1 MLKRIEL
8 VVLLVTSSLWIP
20 LVFTPRAQA
29 QQTLGG
35 ITGTVT
41 DKTGGVLPD
50 TVVTIVGNQTKLTR
64 TLKAN
69 TNGSYDFVN
78 LPIGTYTLTFTHD
91 GFESEKIP
99 SITVQAD
106 RTATVNVTLPVG
118 KVGTVVEVQAEPLM
132 NAVDTTNG
140 YILEKDQ
147 IDAVPLPTGS
157 FTGLAI
163 LSPGVSAE
171 LAGGTGANSGLGN
184 QPIWANGQRD
194 TSNSFLLNGVDAS
207 NLFNGKSTS
216 QVASARIV
224 NNTGVANAASTS
236 AAPIQSTASVYLA
249 IGQALPTPAPETITE
264 VRVNTS
270 MYDAQQ
276 GSTSGAH
283 IDMSTSSGT
292 NTIHGGG
299 YIHRGTDWLNAAPFF
314 DKQDPNIPA
323 DDKVPQLHRYTAGG
337 TLGGALIKDKLFGF
351 VSYQHLH
358 DSDQEIGLS
367 RMLVPEG
374 LTDTN
379 RTALGLAAIS
389 DAYWGTNLVAG
400 GGGGVNPIALA
411 LFQYKLP
418 NGQYLIPSW
427 DGQVAT
433 PIFPEN
439 AISPG
444 TAYFTSNQVVTDLD
458 WNKSA
463 KDTVSAK
470 YYYQHDPS
478 VAPYAYS
485 NVAGFAQHLDAGSQV
500 ASLTNTQSLRPNLSI
515 SEVLGVLR
523 EKVYSTIAQPF
534 SPQSFAAQT
543 GTTPINTFGSSF
555 FPGIT
560 IVDPLGLFSSANTG
574 NIVNLQFLT
583 IGQGSASQ
591 GAFTGVF
598 QNRIMPSAN
607 AIWSHGKHTVT
618 FGGSYA
624 YTQLNT
630 RDDRTNQGIIST
642 ADFSQFLQGFVDTN
656 DDFTT
661 TKFLQGNANR
671 YYRAGQ
677 SGAYVQDK
685 FQFRSNLSLTAGLR
699 FDWDGGLTEKYG
711 RVFNFDPSLYSYD
724 AATDVLNSNGFI
736 IAGNNKLFPT
746 KGVSNTT
753 LTGRQ
758 WGLAPRLG
766 VAWSPKR
773 FNDKLVVRA
782 GTGIYYDRG
791 ELYSYLS
798 PGFAEGVI
806 NGGPFGVN
814 QTPPYVNAQSCST
827 STETFYEGFIPT
839 CNTDPSIDQVYS
851 LANPWGSTLGPAP
864 SGNPADITQYLPN
877 TGVPGTGVAAGIA
890 QGQQLF
896 TFATYNRANK
906 LPYTINNTLDFQWQP
921 RNDLAIE
928 IGYVGNLGRHGVI
941 PIPFNQAQIATP
953 TNPVR
958 PGTPF
963 EQDYTYGYTVQGPVG
978 CNPFIPGSCSTIN
991 LPSGTACATASTTGC
1006 PFLANYEGGNVDLRV
1021 PYIGYSAES
1030 ETYKAAGVSA
1040 YNALQTHVEK
1050 RMSHGLQLGFSYTYS
1065 HALDEQSG
1073 MGLFFNGN
1081 NPLDLR
1087 SAYGSSD
1094 FDRTH
1099 VFNFSYVYQL
1109 PKFFSA
1115 STLKGKLADG
1125 WAIQGIT
1132 VLQSGQPYSIIDYT
1146 GAVGSIFYSV
1156 FDGIT
1161 NPVVPLAPGC
1171 TPKNA
1176 LNNASGAYANSD
1188 PSNPNLYALKQSCFT
1203 LPLLNPGD
1211 LGGAIP
1217 AGDTFETNFTTGQRN
1232 IFRQAWQKR
1241 ADISFVK
1248 LTQLT
1253 EKVSLKYSLDI
1264 FNLTNTASFDIPID
1278 DVSQNAEYNQF
1289 PVLGTTPLPSGCST
1303 PTPTNGF
1310 YNCPSGLGAVNKTI
1324 GSPRQI
1330 QMTLRFDF

>member
-1 MLKRIEL
+1 MTNRIGL
-8 VVLLVTSSLWIP
+8 LVLLAAASFWISFCP
-20 LVFTPRAQA
+20 APYAQA

-41 DKTGGVLPD
+41 DKTGGVLPE
-50 TVVTIVGNQTKLTR
+50 TTVTIVGDQTKLTR
-64 TLKAN
+64 SQKTDA
-69 TNGSYDFVN
+69 NGSYDFVS

-91 GFESEKIP
+91 GFETQRVP
-99 SITVQAD
+99 SVTVQAD
-106 RTATVNVTLPVG
+106 RTATINAVLPIG
-118 KVGTVVEVQAEPLM
+118 QVGTIVEVQAIPLI
-132 NAVDTTNG
+132 NSVDTTNG
-140 YILEKDQ
+140 YILDRNQ

-163 LSPGVSAE
+163 LSPGVNAE
-171 LAGGTGANSGLGN
+171 LPGGTGANSGLGN

-249 IGQALPTPAPETITE
+249 IGQALPTPAPETVTE
-264 VRVNTS
+264 LRVNTS

-276 GSTSGAH
+276 GANSGAH
-283 IDMSTSSGT
+283 IDMSTASGT
-292 NTIHGGG
+292 NTIHGSG
-299 YIHRGTDWLNAAPFF
+299 YVHRGTDWLNAAPFF
-314 DKQDPNIPA
+314 YKQDPNIPA
-323 DDKVPQLHRYTAGG
+323 DDKVPQLHRYIAGG

-367 RMLVPEG
+367 RMLVPYG
-374 LTDTN
+374 LSDD
-379 RTALGLAAIS
+379 RSPAALATIS
-389 DAYWGTNLVAG
+389 NTYWGTSLTGNGDL
-400 GGGGVNPIALA
+400 NPIAVA

-444 TAYFTSNQVVTDLD
+444 TAYFTSDQAVVDLD
-458 WNKSA
+458 WNKSTR
-463 KDTVSAK
+463 DTVSAK

-478 VAPYAYS
+478 IAPYAYS
-485 NVAGFAQHLDAGSQV
+485 NVAGFSQHLDAGSQV
-500 ASLTNTQSLRPNLSI
+500 ASLTNTQTLRSNLSI
-515 SEVLGVLR
+515 TEVLGILR

-543 GTTPINTFGSSF
+543 GTPAINTFGSTF
-555 FPGIT
+555 FPGIS
-560 IVDPLGLFSSANTG
+560 IVDPLGLDSAA
-574 NIVNLQFLT
+574 NIGGISNLQFLT
-583 IGQGSASQ
+583 IGQGAASQ

-607 AIWSHGKHTVT
+607 AIWTHGKHTFT

-630 RDDRTNQGIIST
+630 RDLRTNQGIIST
-642 ADFSQFLQGFVDTN
+642 ADFSQFIQGFVTTN

-677 SGAYVQDK
+677 SGAYLQDK

-711 RVFNFDPSLYSYD
+711 RIFNFDPSRYSYD
-724 AATDVLNSNGFI
+724 AATDTIASNGFI
-736 IAGNNKLFPT
+736 IAGNNNLFPT

-773 FNDKLVVRA
+773 FNDKVVVRA
-782 GTGIYYDRG
+782 GTGLYYDRG

-814 QTPPYVNAQSCST
+814 QTPPYVNAQACSP
-827 STETFYEGFIPT
+827 SSESYYEGFIPT
-839 CNTDPSIDQVYS
+839 CPSPAYS
-851 LANPWGSTLGPAP
+851 LSNPWGATLGPPP

-877 TGVPGTGVAAGIA
+877 EAAIVNGS
-890 QGQQLF
+890 QLF
-896 TFATYNRANK
+896 SFATYNRANK
-906 LPYTINNTLDFQWQP
+906 LPYTINDTLDVQWQP
-921 RNDLAIE
+921 RNDLAVE

-941 PIPFNQAQIATP
+941 PIPFNQPGIASP
-953 TNPVR
+953 SNIIH
-958 PGTPF
+958 PGSPYPQ
-963 EQDYTYGYTVQGPVG
+963 EYTYGYTVVDSNFDP
-978 CNPFIPGSCSTIN
+978 IN
-991 LPSGTACATASTTGC
+991 LPNGQ

-1050 RMSHGLQLGFSYTYS
+1050 RMSHGLQVGFSYTYS
-1065 HALDEQSG
+1065 HSLDEQSG

-1081 NPLDLR
+1081 NPLNLR

-1099 VFNFSYVYQL
+1099 VFNFSYVYQV

-1115 STLKGKLADG
+1115 STLKGKIVDG
-1125 WAIQGIT
+1125 WSINGAT

-1156 FDGIT
+1156 YDGIT
-1161 NPVVPLAPGC
+1161 NPIVPLAPGC

-1176 LNNASGAYANSD
+1176 LTGASGAFGT
-1188 PSNPNLYALKQSCFT
+1188 PALKSSCFT
-1203 LPLLNPGD
+1203 LPLLSPGD

-1217 AGDTFETNFTTGQRN
+1217 AGDTYETNFTNGQRN
-1232 IFRQAWQKR
+1232 IFRQSWQKA

-1248 LTQLT
+1248 LTPLT
-1253 EKVSLKYSLDI
+1253 ETVSLKYSLDI
-1264 FNLTNTASFDIPID
+1264 FNVTNTASFDIPID
-1278 DVSQNAEYNQF
+1278 DVSQNQFYNQF
-1289 PVLGTTPLPSGCST
+1289 PVAGTPPLPTSCGNS
-1303 PTPTNGF
+1303 NAGF
-1310 YNCPSGLGAVNKTI
+1310 YNCPAGLGVTNKTI
-1324 GSPRQI
+1324 GQPRQI
-1330 QMTLRFDF
+1330 QMTLQVQF

>member
-1 MLKRIEL
+1 MMNRIGL
-8 VVLLVTSSLWIP
+8 VVLLAAVCFWMAFSLVP
-20 LVFTPRAQA
+20 CAQA

-41 DKTGGVLPD
+41 DKTGGVLPE
-50 TVVTIVGNQTKLTR
+50 TVVTIVGDQTKLTR
-64 TLKAN
+64 SQKTNA
-69 TNGSYDFVN
+69 NGSYDFVS

-91 GFESEKIP
+91 GFETQKVP
-99 SITVQAD
+99 SVTVQAD
-106 RTATVNVTLPVG
+106 RTATINAILPIG
-118 KVGTVVEVQAEPLM
+118 QVGTVVEVQAIPLI
-132 NAVDTTNG
+132 NSVDTTNG
-140 YILEKDQ
+140 YILDRNQ

-163 LSPGVSAE
+163 LSPGVNAE
-171 LAGGTGANSGLGN
+171 LPGGTGANSGLGN

-249 IGQALPTPAPETITE
+249 IGQALPTPAPETVTE
-264 VRVNTS
+264 LRVNTS

-276 GSTSGAH
+276 GANSGAH
-283 IDMSTSSGT
+283 IDMSTASGT
-292 NTIHGGG
+292 NTIHGSG
-299 YIHRGTDWLNAAPFF
+299 YVHRGTDWLNAAPFF
-314 DKQDPNIPA
+314 YKQDPNIPA
-323 DDKVPQLHRYTAGG
+323 NDKVPQLHRYTAGG

-367 RMLVPEG
+367 RMLVPYG
-374 LTDTN
+374 LSND
-379 RTALGLAAIS
+379 RSPAALATIS
-389 DAYWGTNLVAG
+389 NTYWGTSLTGNGDL
-400 GGGGVNPIALA
+400 NPIAVA

-444 TAYFTSNQVVTDLD
+444 TAYFTSDQAVVDLD
-458 WNKSA
+458 WNRSA

-478 VAPYAYS
+478 IAPYAYS
-485 NVAGFAQHLDAGSQV
+485 NVAGFSQHLDAGSQV
-500 ASLTNTQSLRPNLSI
+500 ASLTNTQTLRSNLSI
-515 SEVLGVLR
+515 TEVLGILR

-543 GTTPINTFGSSF
+543 GTPAINTFGSTF
-555 FPGIT
+555 FPGIS
-560 IVDPLGLFSSANTG
+560 IVDPLGLDSAA
-574 NIVNLQFLT
+574 NIGGISNLQFLT
-583 IGQGSASQ
+583 IGQGAASQ

-607 AIWSHGKHTVT
+607 AIWTHGKHTFT

-630 RDDRTNQGIIST
+630 RDLRTNQGIIST
-642 ADFSQFLQGFVDTN
+642 ADFSQFIQGFVTTN

-677 SGAYVQDK
+677 SGAYLQDK

-711 RVFNFDPSLYSYD
+711 RIFNFDPSRYSYD
-724 AATDVLNSNGFI
+724 AATDTIASNGFI
-736 IAGNNKLFPT
+736 IAGNNNLFPT

-766 VAWSPKR
+766 VAWSPKK
-773 FNDKLVVRA
+773 FNDKVVVRA

-814 QTPPYVNAQSCST
+814 QTPPYVNAQACKNFT
-827 STETFYEGFIPT
+827 STPYEGFIPT
-839 CNTDPSIDQVYS
+839 CDPTTAASGSGGS
-851 LANPWGSTLGPAP
+851 LTNPWGAKLGPPP

-877 TGVPGTGVAAGIA
+877 EAAIA
-890 QGQQLF
+890 NGAQLF
-896 TFATYNRANK
+896 SFATYNRANK
-906 LPYTINNTLDFQWQP
+906 LPYTINDTLDVQWQP

-928 IGYVGNLGRHGVI
+928 VGYVGNLGRHGVI
-941 PIPFNQAQIATP
+941 PIPFNQPGIASP
-953 TNPVR
+953 SNIIH
-958 PGTPF
+958 PGSPF
-963 EQDYTYGYTVQGPVG
+963 PQEYTYGYTLVDSNFNFQ
-978 CNPFIPGSCSTIN
+978 N
-991 LPSGTACATASTTGC
+991 LPNGQPYLAT
-1006 PFLANYEGGNVDLRV
+1006 YEGGNVDLRV

-1081 NPLDLR
+1081 NPLNLR

-1099 VFNFSYVYQL
+1099 VFNFSYVYQV

-1115 STLKGKLADG
+1115 STLKGKIVDG
-1125 WAIQGIT
+1125 WSINGAT

-1156 FDGIT
+1156 YDGIT
-1161 NPVVPLAPGC
+1161 NPIVPLAPGC

-1176 LNNASGAYANSD
+1176 LTGASGAFGT
-1188 PSNPNLYALKQSCFT
+1188 PALKSSCFT
-1203 LPLLNPGD
+1203 LPLLSPGD

-1217 AGDTFETNFTTGQRN
+1217 AGDTYETNFTNGQRN
-1232 IFRQAWQKR
+1232 IFRQSWQKA

-1248 LTQLT
+1248 LTPLT
-1253 EKVSLKYSLDI
+1253 ESVSLKYSLDI
-1264 FNLTNTASFDIPID
+1264 FNVTNTASFDIPID
-1278 DVSQNAEYNQF
+1278 DVSQNQFYNQF
-1289 PVLGTTPLPSGCST
+1289 PVIGTPPLPTSCG
-1303 PTPTNGF
+1303 NNNAGF
-1310 YNCPSGLGAVNKTI
+1310 YNCPSGLGVTNKTI
-1324 GSPRQI
+1324 GQPRQI
-1330 QMTLRFDF
+1330 QMTLQVQF